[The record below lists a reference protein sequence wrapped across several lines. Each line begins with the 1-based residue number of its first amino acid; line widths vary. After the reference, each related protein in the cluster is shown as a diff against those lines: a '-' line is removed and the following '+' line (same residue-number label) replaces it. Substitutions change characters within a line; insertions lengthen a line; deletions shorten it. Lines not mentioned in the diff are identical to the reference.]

1 MDATL
6 GYMIPAYFTV
16 ITLVSFALMGIDKQ
30 KAKRGAYRIPEAS
43 LFITALLGGSIG
55 SVAGML
61 VFHHKTQHW
70 YFQVFM
76 PLIAFLQMMGLIL
89 CMTLQMGWL
98 S

>member
-1 MDATL
+1 MEIKL
-6 GYMIPAYFTV
+6 GYIILAYFV
-16 ITLVSFALMGIDKQ
+16 IITIVAFALMGIDKN
-30 KAKRGAYRIPEAS
+30 KAKKGAFRISEAS

-76 PLIAFLQMMGLIL
+76 PFIGFLQMTGLLLWIIIK
-89 CMTLQMGWL
+89 MNWL
-98 S
+98 

>member
-1 MDATL
+1 MEFKL
-6 GYMIPAYFTV
+6 GYIILAYFAV
-16 ITLVSFALMGIDKQ
+16 ITIVAFVLMGIDKH
-30 KAKRGAYRIPEAS
+30 KAKKGAYRIPEAS

-76 PLIAFLQMMGLIL
+76 PLIALLQMAGVL
-89 CMTLQMGWL
+89 TLAIFKMGWL
-98 S
+98 

>member
-1 MDATL
+1 MEFKL
-6 GYMIPAYFTV
+6 GYFILAYFAV
-16 ITLVSFALMGIDKQ
+16 ITIVAFALMGIDKH
-30 KAKRGAYRIPEAS
+30 KAKKGAYRISEAS

-76 PLIAFLQMMGLIL
+76 PLIALLQMAGVLVLAINK
-89 CMTLQMGWL
+89 MGWL
-98 S
+98 

>member
-1 MDATL
+1 MEIKL
-6 GYMIPAYFTV
+6 GYIILAYFV
-16 ITLVSFALMGIDKQ
+16 IITIVAFALMGIDKN
-30 KAKRGAYRIPEAS
+30 KAKKGAFRISEAS

-76 PLIAFLQMMGLIL
+76 PFIALLQMAGALTWAIMK
-89 CMTLQMGWL
+89 MGWL
-98 S
+98 